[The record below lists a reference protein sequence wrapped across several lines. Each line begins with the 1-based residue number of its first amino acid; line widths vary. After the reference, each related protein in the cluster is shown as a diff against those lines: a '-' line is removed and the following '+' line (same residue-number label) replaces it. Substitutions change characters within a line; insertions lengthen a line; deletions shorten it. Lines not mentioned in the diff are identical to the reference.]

1 MFNRVERYRKRCIK
15 KATPITR
22 EQCLKL
28 TRVLAEIGLPYSVF
42 FDYGDGPVDNKVI
55 CLSNDTF
62 IVKDCFEDFKLP
74 GELVNSID

>member
-1 MFNRVERYRKRCIK
+1 MFNRVEKHCRKCIK

-22 EQCLKL
+22 EQYLKL
-28 TRVLAEIGLPYSVF
+28 IRVLAEIGLSYSSF

-62 IVKDCFEDFKLP
+62 IVKDYFGDFKIP
-74 GELVNSID
+74 SELVDSID